1 MKYIKEW
8 EDVITKWAISKGFN
22 WTPEDVDT
30 MLLRLHSEVSEAGEE
45 ARDDDLEGFKEE
57 LADIAIRL
65 FNIAEV
71 FGIDLEKEIE
81 KKMKVNKERPRL
93 HNRIRK

>member
-1 MKYIKEW
+1 MNIKEW
-8 EDVITKWAISKGFN
+8 QRTITDWAISKGFN

-65 FNIAEV
+65 FNIAGV
-71 FGIDLEKEIE
+71 FGVDLEKEIE

-93 HNRIRK
+93 HGRKKK